1 MTNELMYDAVV
12 IGDGP
17 AGDAAARKMGSAGL
31 RVALVEAAEL
41 GGECLNSGCVPSKAL
56 LALTSRERL
65 GWSEAMARVRAVQAL
80 TRGSDPDGGFSEA
93 GVDLYRGAARFL
105 APKEIAVGDSVLRAS
120 HVVIATGTAPAIPSI
135 PGLAEANPL
144 TNRTVFSIPSL
155 PRRLAVIGGGAI
167 GAELGQAFRRL
178 GAEVT
183 IFEALDRIVA
193 TEEPEVSAELE
204 RILLTQGVR
213 VETRARIERAAREE
227 DGCVS
232 LWSEGRRWEFDEVLV
247 AAGRRAQLPEGLDLL
262 GLERDERGFIKASA
276 CGETN
281 IPGVWA
287 AGDVTG
293 GLQFTHYASAQGHH
307 VARHIIAGECEP
319 RPAPVAV
326 WAIFT
331 EPEVGHVGLT
341 EAEAR
346 SSGRPVRAA
355 RLDARELDWFR
366 AGGSTNGFAKVV
378 ADAATGQLLGAHFVC
393 ERASD
398 LAGEAALAIQ
408 CGLAAQEVA
417 AAVHP
422 YPTAAELFRW
432 ACARVSQL

>member
-1 MTNELMYDAVV
+1 MTSEHTYDALV

-31 RVALVEAAEL
+31 HVALVEAAEL

-56 LALTSRERL
+56 LALTSRERRP
-65 GWSEAMARVRAVQAL
+65 WDEVVARVRAVQLL
-80 TRGSDPDGGFSEA
+80 TRGSDPDGGFAEA

-105 APKEIAVGDSVLRAS
+105 GPNEVAVGETVLRAP
-120 HVVIATGTAPAIPSI
+120 HVVIATGTAPAIPPI

-155 PRRLAVIGGGAI
+155 PGRLAVIGGGAI
-167 GAELGQAFRRL
+167 GLELGQAFHRL
-178 GAEVT
+178 GVEVT
-183 IFEALDRIVA
+183 IFEVLDRVA
-193 TEEPEVSAELE
+193 ASEEPEVSAELE
-204 RILLTQGVR
+204 RVLQAAGVR
-213 VETRARIERAAREE
+213 VETGIRIERAARQE
-227 DGCVS
+227 GGRVA
-232 LWSEGRRWEFDEVLV
+232 LWTDGRRWEFDEVLV
-247 AAGRRAQLPEGLDLL
+247 AAGRSPQLPEGLDRL
-262 GLERDERGFIKASA
+262 GLALDQRGFIETSA

-281 IPGVWA
+281 LPGVWA

-293 GLQFTHYASAQGHH
+293 GLQFTHYASLQGHH

-319 RPAPVAV
+319 RPAPVGV
-326 WAIFT
+326 WAIFR
-331 EPEVGHVGLT
+331 EPEVGHAGLT
-341 EAEAR
+341 EGEAR
-346 SSGRPVRAA
+346 RSGRTVRTA

-366 AGGSTNGFAKVV
+366 ASGSTIGFAKVV
-378 ADAATGQLLGAHFVC
+378 ADAATGRLLGAHLLC

-408 CGLAAQEVA
+408 CGLTAREVA

-432 ACARVSQL
+432 ACAQVSHG